1 MTPNDEWW
9 RLYVRRDRKDIYPI
23 SPITWGIFVTTRN
36 KAKDEELDVK
46 RRKWKHLG
54 GSNLPQRKPIC
65 PLQVP
70 LYAFTVS
77 ATLSKFGDKSLSYFQ
92 TFRESGKLRVRVW
105 ARKEERRKRSLQNV
119 VLNFYHPFNHIFLS
133 QIHFFWFFL
142 GMTEMCV
149 VMSQRC

>member
-1 MTPNDEWW
+1 MSLAGEDDEWW
-9 RLYVRRDRKDIYPI
+9 RLYVRRDRKDIYLI
-23 SPITWGIFVTTRN
+23 SPIIWGIFVTTRN

-92 TFRESGKLRVRVW
+92 TFRDSGKLRVIVW
-105 ARKEERRKRSLQNV
+105 ARKEEKGASRMSLWTFGLFWHDRNV
-119 VLNFYHPFNHIFLS
+119 RG
-133 QIHFFWFFL
+133 HFTKKFKDIGCIWL
-142 GMTEMCV
+142 ILWG
-149 VMSQRC
+149 